1 MSAKFFFL
9 YYLRFNIFTIA
20 MENIDDWYPKIH
32 MTITAATYNEE
43 DTCIIM
49 YMEDMAEIQS
59 H

>member
-1 MSAKFFFL
+1 
-9 YYLRFNIFTIA
+9 